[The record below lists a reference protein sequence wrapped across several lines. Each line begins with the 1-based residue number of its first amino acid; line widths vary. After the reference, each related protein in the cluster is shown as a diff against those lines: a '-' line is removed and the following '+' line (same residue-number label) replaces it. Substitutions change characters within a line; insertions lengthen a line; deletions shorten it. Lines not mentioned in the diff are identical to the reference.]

1 MTLRYNM
8 HGEIVDEYLLFFIII
23 ATVFIVP
30 NLLRKFNVPAITSIM
45 LAGILI
51 GPYGLNILQIDET
64 LKIFSSFGAIF
75 LMFLAGLE
83 VDNETLRKEFKNSM
97 VVSLFSLLIP

>member
-51 GPYGLNILQIDET
+51 GPYGLNILQIDENEWNELIEWGCEMMRKFENT
-64 LKIFSSFGAIF
+64 FSRF
-75 LMFLAGLE
+75 LS
-83 VDNETLRKEFKNSM
+83 KC
-97 VVSLFSLLIP
+97 P